1 MTKNIE
7 KKYNNANEELEALK
21 IQYYQVISELDQ
33 YKSHVKENIH
43 EHNSDQQELKL
54 INDDLSKELRFNKA
68 VLYKY
73 VSSEVI
79 GKLREKTTYDDINKN

>member
-1 MTKNIE
+1 LTKNIE

>member
-1 MTKNIE
+1 LTKNIE

-21 IQYYQVISELDQ
+21 IQYNQVISELDQ
-33 YKSHVKENIH
+33 HKSHVKENIH

-79 GKLREKTTYDDINKN
+79 GKLREKTT

>member
-21 IQYYQVISELDQ
+21 IQYNQVISELDQ